1 MWSGWAISRL
11 TVLLLGIMLIV
22 IAGIDLFLLQHLM
35 EVANMVSISDAS
47 MALRHESSV
56 ALYLL
61 PLMFAGV
68 GVNMI
73 SHVLIEHLK
82 GAERRFDKDHK

>member
-1 MWSGWAISRL
+1 M
-11 TVLLLGIMLIV
+11 
-22 IAGIDLFLLQHLM
+22 IAVNMSFLSEKPEPGID
-35 EVANMVSISDAS
+35 
-47 MALRHESSV
+47 RRESSV

-61 PLMFAGV
+61 LLMFAGV